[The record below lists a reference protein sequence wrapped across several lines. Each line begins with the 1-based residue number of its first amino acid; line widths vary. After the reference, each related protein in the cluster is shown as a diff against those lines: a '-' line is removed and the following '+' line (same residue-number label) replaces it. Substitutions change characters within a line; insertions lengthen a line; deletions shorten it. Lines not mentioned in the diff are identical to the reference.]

1 MSKIAG
7 FNHKLTRVCWFS
19 GNGMGRCRGRD
30 DPECGAGIA
39 VHSLELGGGE
49 RQEKSQG
56 VTQGTGLGRHWVGGQ
71 SLVGEGGEGA
81 ERAHGS
87 RHRGSCFFCVCEM
100 AAFSFPTQLLLSR
113 WSRSL
118 PVHPAKKRKHSE
130 SPPNTLNA
138 QMLNGL
144 IKQEPGMGSV
154 PLNPDRVQTPPWHQP
169 GPLSPGMWFSA
180 PVP

>member
-1 MSKIAG
+1 MLKDSMA
-7 FNHKLTRVCWFS
+7 
-19 GNGMGRCRGRD
+19 
-30 DPECGAGIA
+30 P
-39 VHSLELGGGE
+39 
-49 RQEKSQG
+49 
-56 VTQGTGLGRHWVGGQ
+56 GTEV
-71 SLVGEGGEGA
+71 LVV
-81 ERAHGS
+81 
-87 RHRGSCFFCVCEM
+87 FFLCVCEM
-100 AAFSFPTQLLLSR
+100 AAFSFPAQLLLSR
-113 WSRSL
+113 WSHSL

-180 PVP
+180 PLSLNTPSTSLQAQTLHCALAIRRLAAQVMQIASLCSNPSGCCVGVTETRISPSLQA

>member
-1 MSKIAG
+1 MLKDSMA
-7 FNHKLTRVCWFS
+7 
-19 GNGMGRCRGRD
+19 
-30 DPECGAGIA
+30 P
-39 VHSLELGGGE
+39 
-49 RQEKSQG
+49 
-56 VTQGTGLGRHWVGGQ
+56 GTEV
-71 SLVGEGGEGA
+71 LVG
-81 ERAHGS
+81 
-87 RHRGSCFFCVCEM
+87 FFLCVCEM
-100 AAFSFPTQLLLSR
+100 AAFSFPAQLLLSR
-113 WSRSL
+113 WSHSL

-180 PVP
+180 PHPLIPPTRPSRPRPRTVPWPSGGWQHR